1 MLGKTYLQKVNNAD
15 PIDLFL
21 FAHLQLLNYIKDH
34 HVGLWPQKRNS
45 GPLVSIYNKSMLK
58 EKDEIIYISFNQDQT
73 YVAVATQKGFK
84 VFKMD
89 EEIELAIVRDF
100 GAGIGII
107 EMIHKTNIFAMV
119 GGGQTPRHPK
129 NKLMICDDCTSCC
142 LLSSGKV
149 RYLD

>member
-1 MLGKTYLQKVNNAD
+1 
-15 PIDLFL
+15 
-21 FAHLQLLNYIKDH
+21 
-34 HVGLWPQKRNS
+34 
-45 GPLVSIYNKSMLK
+45 MLK

-129 NKLMICDDCTSCC
+129 NKLMIWDDCTHLHYSAQAKC
-142 LLSSGKV
+142 V
-149 RYLD
+149 I